1 MIVSNLDRV
10 HGRSKWPPG
19 NWLPPDSHSI
29 LKCGHTLNSECYLS
43 VNDRSLLIRVFFTK
57 GGSG

>member
-10 HGRSKWPPG
+10 CDRSTWQPG
-19 NWLPPDSHSI
+19 NWLPVGKSSSI
-29 LKCGHTLNSECYLS
+29 KYGHTLYANCYLS
-43 VNDRSLLIRVFFTK
+43 INGIILLNRVFFTK